1 LSIVVVAKSRGC
13 RKKIEHGPDRF
24 PSPMIFS
31 SPQLILEDTS
41 QSHNLFAMS
50 RYPLPKRRKLSPPES
65 EDESGRTKRG
75 QNTEK
80 WDNEQDYEQRIRKI
94 KATGSGRLPIKTSE
108 GWVAQEVPL
117 VEATEYPAAATGE
130 EDEDMDGQEK
140 DDEPKKST
148 REQIL
153 EAKEEMARLAGLINE
168 DPEEHMASLRS
179 LTQFA
184 ASKNVTIKKLVLAT
198 QCAVY
203 KDIIPGYRIRPAAED
218 EMATKLSREVKKLR
232 NYEQALVGG
241 YQSYV
246 RELEKCAKGSKDQT
260 WADASGLASVA
271 LSCAGQLLLAV
282 PHFNFRGDLVKILIT
297 KLSTK
302 RMDEDYKKCLLILED
317 LFRKDDDGHPSLDAV
332 TQLTRMIKAKNFNV
346 HESLLNTFLHLR
358 LLTEFMSK
366 GSHHGIDKQ
375 KDEEQPDLKLKKK
388 NREFLTKRQRKE
400 RKERKV
406 VEKELKEA
414 DAVVSHEERDQMQS
428 EMLKMVFITYFR
440 ILQAKPAHLMGA
452 VLEGLARYA
461 DRINQ
466 EFFGDILEALKD
478 LILETEANLNEDEEE
493 VEEQEEDGMRNVT
506 REALL
511 CVVTA
516 FALLQGQDAAKSA
529 GALHLDLSF
538 FITHLYRT
546 LYPVALNCDIELG
559 PKSMHLPDPNGDSDN
574 PSIIKNKVN
583 AQTTTV
589 LLIRCLSSVLLPPL
603 AVRAVPPIRIAAFT
617 KQLLTASLHLP
628 QKSCQAM
635 LSLLSATTKTHGRKV
650 AGLWNTEERRGD
662 GMFDALRGEVEGSNP
677 FASTAWEGEILRLH
691 WCPKVRESV
700 GMIEKNVLDV

>member
-1 LSIVVVAKSRGC
+1 
-13 RKKIEHGPDRF
+13 
-24 PSPMIFS
+24 
-31 SPQLILEDTS
+31 
-41 QSHNLFAMS
+41 MS
-50 RYPLPKRRKLSPPES
+50 RYPLSKRRKLSPPDPGE
-65 EDESGRTKRG
+65 EAVNGHHTH
-75 QNTEK
+75 NAAK
-80 WDNEQDYEQRIRKI
+80 WDDEQEYERRYRKV
-94 KATGSGRLPIKTSE
+94 KTNGDGRLPIKTSE
-108 GWVAQEVPL
+108 GWIAQETP
-117 VEATEYPAAATGE
+117 VEVTAEVGDGFLGSGDDD
-130 EDEDMDGQEK
+130 EDEENLDGQE
-140 DDEPKKST
+140 DEAPRVSA
-148 REQIL
+148 RQLIL
-153 EAKEEMARLAGLINE
+153 EAKEELARLAALVNE

-184 ASKNVTIKKLVLAT
+184 ASKNGTIKKLALAT

-218 EMATKLSREVKKLR
+218 ELVTKLSKEVRKLR

-241 YQSYV
+241 YQAYV
-246 RELEKCAKGSKDQT
+246 RELEKCARGPKDQT

-282 PHFNFRGDLVKILIT
+282 PHFNFRGDLVRILVT

-302 RMDEDYKKCLLILED
+302 RIDEDYKKCLLLLEE
-317 LFRKDDDGHPSLDAV
+317 LFRNDDDGHPSLDAV
-332 TQLTRMIKAKNFNV
+332 TQLTRLIKAKNYNV
-346 HESLLNTFLHLR
+346 HESVLNTFLHLR
-358 LLTEFMSK
+358 LLTEFTSK
-366 GSHHGIDKQ
+366 GSHHGIDKNR
-375 KDEEQPDLKLKKK
+375 DDEQPNLKVSKKH
-388 NREFLTKRQRKE
+388 REFLTKRQRKE

-406 VEKELKEA
+406 VEKEMKEA
-414 DAVVSHEERDQMQS
+414 DAVVSYEERDKMQS
-428 EMLKMVFITYFR
+428 DMLKMVFITYFR
-440 ILQAKPAHLMGA
+440 ILKAKPPHLMGG

-466 EFFGDILEALKD
+466 DFFGDILEALKD
-478 LILETEANLNEDEEE
+478 LILSADAELDDDEDDTEK
-493 VEEQEEDGMRNVT
+493 EEDGTRNVT
-506 REALL
+506 RESLL

-516 FALLQGQDAAKSA
+516 FALLQGQDASKSA
-529 GALHLDLSF
+529 GSLHLDLSF

-546 LYPVALNCDIELG
+546 LYPVALNADIELG
-559 PKSMHLPDPNGDSDN
+559 PKSMHLPDPHEDSER
-574 PSIIKNKVN
+574 PAIKNKVN

-635 LSLLSATTKTHGRKV
+635 LSLLAATTKTHGRKV

-662 GMFDALRGEVEGSNP
+662 GVFDALRGEVEGSNP

-691 WCPKVRESV
+691 WCPKVRETV
-700 GMIEKNVLDV
+700 GVIDKNVLDV

>member
-1 LSIVVVAKSRGC
+1 
-13 RKKIEHGPDRF
+13 
-24 PSPMIFS
+24 
-31 SPQLILEDTS
+31 
-41 QSHNLFAMS
+41 MS
-50 RYPLPKRRKLSPPES
+50 RYPLPKRRKLSPPE
-65 EDESGRTKRG
+65 DEAGHAKRG
-75 QNTEK
+75 QNAEK
-80 WDNEQDYEQRIRKI
+80 WDNEQEYEQRIRKT
-94 KATGSGRLPIKTSE
+94 KASGNGRLPIKTSE
-108 GWVAQEVPL
+108 GWVAQEAPL
-117 VEATEYPAAATGE
+117 VEATEYAAAASGDGE
-130 EDEDMDGQEK
+130 DGVDEQEK

-168 DPEEHMASLRS
+168 DPEEHLAALRT

-184 ASKNVTIKKLVLAT
+184 ASKNVTIKKLALAT

-218 EMATKLSREVKKLR
+218 EMVAKLSREVKKLR

-241 YQSYV
+241 YQAYV

-271 LSCAGQLLLAV
+271 LSCAGQLLVSV
-282 PHFNFRGDLVKILIT
+282 PHFNFRGDLVKILVT

-346 HESLLNTFLHLR
+346 HESVLNTFLHLR
-358 LLTEFMSK
+358 LLTEFTSK

-440 ILQAKPAHLMGA
+440 ILQAKPPHLMGA

-466 EFFGDILEALKD
+466 DFFGDILEALKD
-478 LILETEANLNEDEEE
+478 LISSTEADEEKDDEDE
-493 VEEQEEDGMRNVT
+493 VEKEDDGTRNAT

-529 GALHLDLSF
+529 GTLHLDLSF

-559 PKSMHLPDPNGDSDN
+559 PKSMHLPDPNGDSETT
-574 PSIIKNKVN
+574 IKNKVN

-603 AVRAVPPIRIAAFT
+603 AIRAVPPIRIAAFT

-635 LSLLSATTKTHGRKV
+635 LSLLAATTKTHGRKV

-662 GMFDALRGEVEGSNP
+662 GVFDALRGEVEGSNP

-691 WCPKVRESV
+691 WCPKVRETV
-700 GMIEKNVLDV
+700 GLIEKNVLDV